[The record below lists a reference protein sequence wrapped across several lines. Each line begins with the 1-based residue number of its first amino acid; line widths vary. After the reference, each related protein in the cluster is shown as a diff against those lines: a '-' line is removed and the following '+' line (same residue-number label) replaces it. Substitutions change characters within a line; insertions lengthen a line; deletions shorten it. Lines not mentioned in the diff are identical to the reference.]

1 MARLSILARDRV
13 FKKIFFIYFWLHWV
27 LIAVRGLSLVVAS
40 RGYSLIAL
48 PGLLLLR
55 STCSRVRQFQ
65 WLWHTGLVTSQHVES
80 SRTRDRTHV
89 ADTDRWV
96 LNHWTTREV
105 QGAASELRGGNTP
118 YDLVVLEQ
126 MGEGNRER
134 IFLTSATSP
143 GWDGWGCKLQISLAK
158 SPS

>member
-1 MARLSILARDRV
+1 M
-13 FKKIFFIYFWLHWV
+13 
-27 LIAVRGLSLVVAS
+27 RGLSLVVAS

-48 PGLLLLR
+48 PGLLLW
-55 STCSRVRQFQ
+55 STGSRVRQFQ

-105 QGAASELRGGNTP
+105 QGAAS
-118 YDLVVLEQ
+118 
-126 MGEGNRER
+126 
-134 IFLTSATSP
+134 
-143 GWDGWGCKLQISLAK
+143 
-158 SPS
+158 